1 MDRSDKLRALIS
13 DDEAVLISTYPNIF
27 YYSGF
32 TSEDAALL
40 ITKNA
45 SLILTDSR
53 YTIQAKQQSPFY
65 EICDIAKTEELIKAL
80 GENTLC
86 IEEDF
91 VSVAFF
97 SKLQKCGKRIKPFS
111 KRISYPR
118 RIKDNEEVMKIAAA
132 EKLGDEAFCYI
143 LDKIKPGVSEKE
155 IALTLEFFMR
165 KNGAQRLSFETICA
179 SGLRSAM
186 PHGVASD
193 KIIES
198 GELLTLDFGCVL
210 DGYCSD
216 MTRTVAVGYASE
228 KQKEIYDVVKRAQQN
243 ALDVI
248 KAGMAASDADRAARA
263 VIADAGFGENF
274 GHSTGHSVGVEIH
287 ELPSLSPKSNDI
299 LEIGNVVSVEP
310 GIYIE
315 NFGGVRIEDLV
326 KIEADGVQN
335 LTASPKE
342 LIICG

>member
-1 MDRSDKLRALIS
+1 MDRSDKLRCLIN
-13 DDEAVLISTYPNIF
+13 DDEAVLITTYPNIF

-32 TSEDAALL
+32 ASEDAALI

-53 YTIQAKQQSPFY
+53 YTIQAKQQSPSY
-65 EICDIAKTEELIKAL
+65 EIRDISKTEEVIKSL
-80 GENTLC
+80 GEDVLC

-91 VSVAFF
+91 VSVALF
-97 SKLQKCGKRIKPFS
+97 SKLQKCGKKIKPFS
-111 KRISYPR
+111 KSVRHPR
-118 RIKDNEEVMKIAAA
+118 RIKDKEEIVKIAAA
-132 EKLGDEAFCYI
+132 EKLGDEAFSYI
-143 LDKIKPGVSEKE
+143 LDRIKPGISEKE
-155 IALTLEFFMR
+155 IALMLEFFMR
-165 KNGAQRLSFETICA
+165 KNGAERLSFETICA
-179 SGLRSAM
+179 SGIRSAM
-186 PHGVASD
+186 PHGTASD

-216 MTRTVAVGYASE
+216 MTRTVAVKSVSE
-228 KQKEIYDVVKRAQQN
+228 RQREIYDIVKNAQKRALE
-243 ALDVI
+243 AI
-248 KAGMAASDADRAARA
+248 KAGVAASDADKAARD
-263 VIADAGFGENF
+263 VITEAGFGENF

-287 ELPSLSPKSNDI
+287 ELPSLSPKSKDI
-299 LEIGNVVSVEP
+299 LEVGNVVSAEP

-326 KIEADGVQN
+326 TVEKNGVKN
-335 LTASPKE
+335 LTNSSKE

>member
-1 MDRSDKLRALIS
+1 MDRSDKLRCLING
-13 DDEAVLISTYPNIF
+13 DEAVLITTYPNIF

-32 TSEDAALL
+32 TSEDAALI

-53 YTIQAKQQSPFY
+53 YTIQAKQQSPSY
-65 EICDIAKTEELIKAL
+65 EIRDISKTEEVIKSL
-80 GENTLC
+80 GESVLC

-91 VSVAFF
+91 VSVALF
-97 SKLQKCGKRIKPFS
+97 SKLQKCGKKIKPFS
-111 KRISYPR
+111 KSVRHPR
-118 RIKDNEEVMKIAAA
+118 RTKDNEEIMKIAAA
-132 EKLGDEAFCYI
+132 EKLGDEAFGYI
-143 LDKIKPGVSEKE
+143 LDKIKPGICEKE
-155 IALTLEFFMR
+155 IALMIEFFMR
-165 KNGAQRLSFETICA
+165 KNGAEKLSFETICA
-179 SGLRSAM
+179 SGIRSAM
-186 PHGVASD
+186 PHGTASD

-216 MTRTVAVGYASE
+216 MTRTVAVKSVSE
-228 KQKEIYDVVKRAQQN
+228 RQREIYDIVKNAQQS
-243 ALDVI
+243 ALDAI
-248 KAGMAASDADRAARA
+248 KAGMAATDADKAARD

-287 ELPSLSPKSNDI
+287 ELPSLSPKSKDI
-299 LEIGNVVSVEP
+299 LEVGNVVSVEP

-326 KIEADGVQN
+326 KVEENGIRN
-335 LTASPKE
+335 LTNSSKE

>member
-1 MDRSDKLRALIS
+1 MDRSDKLRCLIN
-13 DDEAVLISTYPNIF
+13 DDEAVLITTYPNIF

-32 TSEDAALL
+32 ASEDAALI

-53 YTIQAKQQSPFY
+53 YTIQAKQQSPTY
-65 EICDIAKTEELIKAL
+65 EIRDISKTDEVIKSL
-80 GENTLC
+80 GESVLC

-91 VSVAFF
+91 VSVALFL
-97 SKLQKCGKRIKPFS
+97 KLHKCGKKIKPFS
-111 KRISYPR
+111 KSVRHPR

-132 EKLGDEAFCYI
+132 EKLGDEAFGYI
-143 LDKIKPGVSEKE
+143 LDKIKPGISEKE
-155 IALTLEFFMR
+155 IALMIEFFMR
-165 KNGAQRLSFETICA
+165 KNGAEKLSFETICA
-179 SGLRSAM
+179 SGIRSAM
-186 PHGVASD
+186 PHGTASD

-198 GELLTLDFGCVL
+198 GELLTLDFGCLL

-216 MTRTVAVGYASE
+216 MTRTVAVKSVSE
-228 KQKEIYDVVKRAQQN
+228 RQREIYDIVKNAQQSALN
-243 ALDVI
+243 AI
-248 KAGMAASDADRAARA
+248 KAGIAASDADKAARD
-263 VIADAGFGENF
+263 VIIVAGFGENF

-287 ELPSLSPKSNDI
+287 ELPSLSPKSKDI
-299 LEIGNVVSVEP
+299 LEVGNVVSVEP

-326 KIEADGVQN
+326 KVEENGIRN
-335 LTASPKE
+335 LTNSSKE